1 MYASIAS
8 LVGKP
13 GFPASYNGT
22 KKYLESRGCTRRL
35 KPKGKGVEY
44 LVALD
49 LIKDIDSRPTP
60 TKNYYSVEIL
70 FEKLA
75 GKPGIPQTISGL
87 RRRIKAEDWE
97 NRKREGK
104 GGGLEY
110 LAPKDLFIEKPKLSL
125 VPEIQLPAPVDITV
139 GAVRKSYRLEI
150 VTQCDKWCDDNNIE
164 IGRREGESYWT
175 GVDKFC
181 TQYNQENPDKKLHTN
196 TVARWWQMAI
206 QKGLPANLAGKH
218 GQHLIGKT
226 LIDKQPEVART
237 VIAMI
242 LDRPSHTMTQLKYE
256 FRHREDIKIPSY
268 QTVVRYRNA
277 WKVNNAA
284 SYCEMYEGIS
294 AFNSRRRPANG
305 SQNIEMDYA
314 NQKWEMDGTK
324 VDVICADGKRY
335 TIMVLIDCFSRKFAY
350 EIVLRANA
358 DAAYGRTLFKGLME
372 LGMPEI
378 ISTDNG
384 TEYKNEQGIDATR
397 NLKIQMKFCNPRCP
411 WEKPFVERVHGTI
424 GTKLLET
431 LPGAIGNSVA
441 AKKRLDETRLK
452 DGDRITV
459 EQLDTHLK
467 AFQAAYHSEKQ
478 EGVGMSPNEKWASS
492 DHANH
497 PIRRFDPI
505 EDAEALQLLLSK
517 KTKIRTIQ
525 KKGIKWDKQWYYDKE
540 GDWSIKID
548 SDVSVQ
554 ATDDDDLIR
563 VYTLD
568 KKELLF
574 IARSDKSYSFEDRRE
589 AVGNAKR
596 RSGIDRSQGKKVYR
610 KARKE
615 TKIYTYPEMHTVDN
629 VVAFEARGNVADEIL
644 ATSHSA
650 IEKINADKLAA
661 QQQQAKRDREQ
672 TILREDTFYNKME
685 GVYLS
690 IEAKTATEKE
700 IEWFNFQLENNPI
713 GRSTLE
719 NILDSLDAQ
728 ASA

>member
-1 MYASIAS
+1 MYASISDLA
-8 LVGKP
+8 GKP
-13 GFPASYNGT
+13 GFPASYNAT

-44 LVALD
+44 LVGLD

-87 RRRIKAEDWE
+87 RRRIKAEEWE
-97 NRKREGK
+97 SRKREGK

-110 LAPKDLFIEKPKLSL
+110 LAPKDLFVEKPKLSL
-125 VPEIQLPAPVDITV
+125 VPDIQLPAPIDITV
-139 GAVRKSYRLEI
+139 GAIRKSYRLQI
-150 VTQCDKWCDDNNIE
+150 VTNCDQWCTDNNIE

-181 TQYNQENPDKKLHTN
+181 IQYNQENPDKKLHTN

-206 QKGLPANLAGKH
+206 QQGLPANLAGKH

-226 LIDKQPEVART
+226 LIDKQPEVAEM

-242 LDRPSHTMTQLKYE
+242 LDRPSHTMTQLKWQ
-256 FRHREDIKIPSY
+256 FSHRADIKIPSY
-268 QTVVRYRNA
+268 QTVVRYRDN

-284 SYCEMYEGIS
+284 AYCEMYDGIS
-294 AFNSRRRPANG
+294 VYNSTMRPANG
-305 SQNIEMDYA
+305 THDTEMDYA

-324 VDVICADGKRY
+324 VDLICADGKRY
-335 TIMVLIDCFSRKFAY
+335 TIMVLIDCFSRKFVY
-350 EIVLRANA
+350 QIVLRANA
-358 DAAYGRTLFKGLME
+358 ETAYGVTLYKGLME

-431 LPGAIGNSVA
+431 LPGAVGNSVA
-441 AKKRLDETRLK
+441 AKKRLEETRLK
-452 DGDRITV
+452 DGDRITL

-467 AFQAAYHSEKQ
+467 AFQTAYHSEKH
-478 EGVGMSPNEKWASS
+478 EGIGMSPNAKWATSKK
-492 DHANH
+492 
-497 PIRRFDPI
+497 PITRFDPI
-505 EDAEALQLLLSK
+505 KDAEALQLLLSK

-525 KKGIKWDKQWYYDKE
+525 GKGIKWQKEWYYDFE
-540 GDWSIKID
+540 GDWSTKIK
-548 SDVSVQ
+548 SNVSVQ
-554 ATDDDDLIR
+554 ATDDGCLR

-574 IARSDKSYSFEDRRE
+574 IARPDSSYDFKERMQ
-589 AVGNAKR
+589 AVANAKAK
-596 RSGIDRSQGKKVYR
+596 SGIDRSKGKKAYS
-610 KARKE
+610 KARKN
-615 TKIYTYPEMHTVDN
+615 TKIITYPEMYSVDN
-629 VVAFEARGNVADEIL
+629 VVAFESREKVDEEIL
-644 ATSHSA
+644 ETSHSA
-650 IEKINADKLAA
+650 RVMIDADKLAR
-661 QQQQAKRDREQ
+661 QEHQAKRDRERAATQ
-672 TILREDTFYNKME
+672 EDKYDKYLRLLALGDKATPEEQSFAAHYPTTAEGKSMIDFWSDDTP
-685 GVYLS
+685 
-690 IEAKTATEKE
+690 
-700 IEWFNFQLENNPI
+700 LELV
-713 GRSTLE
+713 RR
-719 NILDSLDAQ
+719 Q
-728 ASA
+728 A